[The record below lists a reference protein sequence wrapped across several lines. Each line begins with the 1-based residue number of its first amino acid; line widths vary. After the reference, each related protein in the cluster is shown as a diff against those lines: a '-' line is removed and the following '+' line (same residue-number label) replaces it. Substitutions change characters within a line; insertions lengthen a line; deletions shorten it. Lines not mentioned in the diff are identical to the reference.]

1 MQFNV
6 AWNAKSNVRRL
17 CATTILSA
25 ALCSGMGTSS
35 FAQDTSGIKPTNV
48 MFIFDASGSMKRS
61 AGMEPR
67 IDAAKRAFSETLMA
81 MPNHVRTG
89 LVAFGHRRRAEC
101 RDIEV
106 VSVAGSLPRQDI
118 AARVLNFEALGETPI
133 GQSLR
138 IAGQAMAALKN
149 ENNTIVL
156 ITDGIEECGGDPC
169 FEAAE
174 LNRLGMGV
182 KVHVVGFALGAGD
195 SNKLRCVVDQTGG
208 TFFEA
213 SDVGTLKQTLAQVQ
227 KIVVT
232 ETPPPPPPPVAASV
246 APPPPPA
253 PAAKV
258 FFIDEFD
265 GTKLAEDWEVA
276 NPKPAN
282 FGVEKGKLL
291 AFIAGT
297 SGFRNGTSP
306 NRFQLKK
313 ELPGGDWD
321 LELDLRPEFTSSSDG
336 TWLGVYKDDKNFIGA
351 YLWANRGYCS
361 ELTVSIIKRTDGEE
375 SIYNRRIAGS
385 TTCGWGKAD
394 VPAVLKQLTD
404 KGGKLLLSKRGR
416 QYTATAVMNPGVIDE
431 KAVEV
436 TTDALS
442 VLRLTGDPAFMV
454 AQHEA
459 KKGETLISVERFRI
473 LEY

>member
-1 MQFNV
+1 MQSKV
-6 AWNAKSNVRRL
+6 AWNALSHTSRL
-17 CATTILSA
+17 FSTTVLSA
-25 ALCSGMGTSS
+25 AFCAGLSS
-35 FAQDTSGIKPTNV
+35 VALAQTPAGVKPTNV
-48 MFIFDASGSMKRS
+48 MFIFDSSGSMKRS

-67 IDAAKRAFSETLMA
+67 IDAAKRAFAETLMG
-81 MPNHVRTG
+81 MPNQVRAG

-106 VSVAGSLPRQDI
+106 ISTAGSLSRQDI
-118 AARVLNFEALGETPI
+118 AVRVMNFEAIGETPI

-138 IAGQAMAALKN
+138 VAGQAMLAHRN

-156 ITDGIEECGGDPC
+156 VTDGIEECGGDPC
-169 FEAAE
+169 YEAAE
-174 LNRLGMGV
+174 LNRLGINV

-195 SNKLRCVVDQTGG
+195 SNKLRCVVEQTGG

-227 KIVVT
+227 QIVV
-232 ETPPPPPPPVAASV
+232 AQ

-253 PAAKV
+253 PPAPVAAPVPPAPQPKV

-265 GTKLAEDWEVA
+265 GTKLAEDWDVA
-276 NPKPAN
+276 NPKAAN

-291 AFIAGT
+291 AFISGA
-297 SGFRNGTSP
+297 SGFRNGTSA

-321 LELDLRPEFTSSSDG
+321 LELDMRPEFASSSDG

-351 YLWANRGYCS
+351 YLWANTGYCS
-361 ELTVSIIKRTDGEE
+361 ELTVSIVKRTDGEE
-375 SIYNRRIAGS
+375 TIFNRRVAGS
-385 TTCGWGKAD
+385 TTCGFGKEN

-416 QYTATAVMNPGVIDE
+416 QYTATAVMNPGVLGE

-442 VLRLTGDPAFMV
+442 VLRLSGDPAFMV